1 VIFTLSLC
9 IRNFA
14 VLTRFSRISAKIHEL
29 LGVST
34 VSDISAALGV
44 AVVGLLLAAL
54 LLLTRLLMSVCLMLL
69 APFSSCPAF
78 GQSRTGIN

>member
-9 IRNFA
+9 IFSRNFA
-14 VLTRFSRISAKIHEL
+14 GLTSFSRISAKIHEL

-44 AVVGLLLAAL
+44 AVAAC
-54 LLLTRLLMSVCLMLL
+54 VIAVACV
-69 APFSSCPAF
+69 PANECVPYVA
-78 GQSRTGIN
+78 GAL